1 MRLIDSHAHL
11 QAEAFAGDLA
21 AVVGA
26 AREAGVE
33 RLLAP
38 GWDLASSRA
47 GLDLAARVPGIP
59 TAAGIHPHAAA
70 GADDE
75 AWTEVARLASDPRV
89 VALGETG
96 LDYYHDQSL
105 EGQSRQRE
113 RFAWQLALAARE
125 RLPVVIHTRQA
136 EADTLDLIRRFPGV
150 VGVLHCFTE
159 SWELAAAALDQGY
172 YVSISGIVTF
182 RNAENVR
189 EVALRVPDDRLLVET
204 DCPWLAPVPHR
215 GRPNQPAYVAD
226 TAAFLAQLRGTT
238 AEELAATTTANF
250 RRLFARTAGPHAD
263 NG

>member
-1 MRLIDSHAHL
+1 MLIDSHCHLNLLEDPL
-11 QAEAFAGDLA
+11 QALAHARAQRVAGFLCI
-21 AVVGA
+21 
-26 AREAGVE
+26 GVDE
-33 RLLAP
+33 
-38 GWDLASSRA
+38 
-47 GLDLAARVPGIP
+47 PGID
-59 TAAGIHPHAAA
+59 AVLRLAEAHPDVWATVGQHPDASAAA
-70 GADDE
+70 TDWIE
-75 AWTEVARLASDPRV
+75 RYVTHPRV
-89 VALGETG
+89 VALGEMG
-96 LDYYHDQSL
+96 LDYYHDQSP
-105 EGQSRQRE
+105 EGQRRQRE

-150 VGVLHCFTE
+150 IGVLHCFTE

-189 EVALRVPDDRLLVET
+189 EVARRVPDDRLLVET

-215 GRPNQPAYVAD
+215 GRRNQPAYVAD
-226 TAAFLAQLRGTT
+226 TAAFLAQLRGTA

-250 RRLFARTAGPHAD
+250 RRLFARTAVPLSG